1 MIVIAFA
8 ALLVIVGAAVWFLR
22 RVLQPIIELRE
33 VTQALAAGDFTRRPT
48 LAAPGEVGQLAIA
61 VHRLA
66 EQLGARLA
74 ALESEEA
81 LLTALF
87 DALNEGVIA
96 VDSMQRVVRINA
108 TGREL
113 LRVRQATPFSVEQ
126 LPRERIFREAL
137 AAALDGRVTE
147 EVETTIDGRTLALTA
162 RPLLGRGG
170 AVLALLDVTSTR
182 RLERVRRDFVANVSH
197 ELRTPLTVVGGFAET
212 LAMDDDLPPD
222 HRRQFAETIQ
232 VNTHRMQRIVDELL
246 DLSRIES
253 GGWVPLPAAINVR
266 VAAANAILP
275 SRPLASAK
283 GVALDVC
290 VADDAATVYA
300 DATALRQVLANL
312 VENAVRHTPSGSV
325 TVATTRDGAPGTI
338 GAGVWVS
345 VRDTGGGIAPEHL
358 PRIFERFYRVDR
370 ARSRDAGGTG
380 LGLAI
385 VRHLVEAH
393 GGGVRAESQVGRGTT
408 VAAFFP
414 DRAATG

>member
-1 MIVIAFA
+1 MIFLACA
-8 ALLVIVGAAVWFLR
+8 ALLVIVGAAIWFVR

-48 LAAPGEVGQLAIA
+48 LAAPGEVGHLAIA

-87 DALNEGVIA
+87 DALNEGVLA
-96 VDSMQRVVRINA
+96 VDGRQRVVRINA

-113 LRVRQATPFSVEQ
+113 LRVRQATPFTVEQ

-137 AAALDGRVTE
+137 TAALDGRVTE
-147 EVETTIDGRTLALTA
+147 DVETTIDGRTLALTA
-162 RPLLGRGG
+162 RPLLGSGG
-170 AVLALLDVTSTR
+170 AVLALLDLTSTR

-197 ELRTPLTVVGGFAET
+197 ELRTPLTIVGGFAET
-212 LAMDDDLPPD
+212 LAMDDDLPVEQ
-222 HRRQFAETIQ
+222 RRQFAETIQ
-232 VNTHRMQRIVDELL
+232 SNTYRMQRIVDELL

-253 GGWVPLPAAINVR
+253 GGWVPMPAPIDARSAAMEAIV
-266 VAAANAILP
+266 P
-275 SRPLASAK
+275 SRPAATAK
-283 GVALDVC
+283 GVTLEVC
-290 VADDAATVYA
+290 VADDAATVFA
-300 DATALRQVLANL
+300 DATALRQVLVNL
-312 VENAVRHTPSGSV
+312 VENALRHTASGTI
-325 TVATTRDGAPGTI
+325 TVATVRDAPAGGT
-338 GAGVWVS
+338 GAGVWMS
-345 VRDTGGGIAPEHL
+345 IRDTGGGIAPEHL

-393 GGGVRAESQVGRGTT
+393 GGRVRAESQIGRGTT
-408 VAAFFP
+408 VGAFFP
-414 DRAATG
+414 DRAGAG

>member
-1 MIVIAFA
+1 VIFIACA
-8 ALLVIVGAAVWFLR
+8 ALLVIVGAALWFVR

-66 EQLGARLA
+66 EQLGARLT
-74 ALESEEA
+74 ALEAEEA

-87 DALNEGVIA
+87 DALNEGVLA
-96 VDSMQRVVRINA
+96 VDGHQRVVRINA

-113 LRVRQATPFSVEQ
+113 LRVRQVTPFTVEQ

-137 AAALDGRVTE
+137 AAALEGRVTE
-147 EVETTIDGRTLALTA
+147 DVETTIDGRTLALTA
-162 RPLLGRGG
+162 RPLLGSGG
-170 AVLALLDVTSTR
+170 AVLALLDLTSTR
-182 RLERVRRDFVANVSH
+182 RLERVRSDFVANVSH

-212 LAMDDDLPPD
+212 LAMDDDLPAE

-232 VNTHRMQRIVDELL
+232 SNTQRMQRIVDELL

-253 GGWVPLPAAINVR
+253 GGWVPMPASIDVGS
-266 VAAANAILP
+266 AAADAILP
-275 SRPLASAK
+275 SRSIAAAK

-300 DATALRQVLANL
+300 DATALRQVLVNL
-312 VENAVRHTPSGSV
+312 VENALRYTQSGSV
-325 TVATTRDGAPGTI
+325 TVATTRDAPAGGT

-385 VRHLVEAH
+385 VRHLVETH
-393 GGGVRAESQVGRGTT
+393 GGRVRAESQVGRGTT

-414 DRAATG
+414 DRAGTG